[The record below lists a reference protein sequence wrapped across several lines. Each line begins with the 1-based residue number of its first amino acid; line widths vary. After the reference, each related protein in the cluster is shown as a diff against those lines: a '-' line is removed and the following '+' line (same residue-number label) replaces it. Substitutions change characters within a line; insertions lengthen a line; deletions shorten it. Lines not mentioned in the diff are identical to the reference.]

1 MARKT
6 AIWGPPQSLDRAWPE
21 VVSAGDPDAGDELLF
36 DPSPY
41 DDYCSRV
48 PDRPLDADSYAQWDR
63 TFHLKYTE
71 VLGGLSP
78 WTAPDEAA
86 AQLGVDGPI
95 KLDRRPIKSAWTTLA
110 DPALCDFGEDWIPDM
125 ALHLARVLG
134 PFAHVNPPARA
145 KIAAGAVMA
154 FAPLL
159 YPRVR
164 AVARGMRNHPKP
176 PAELRQAMTALLLA
190 PGMIYEIRGDRLVPL
205 LLQGARICPEAPL
218 ESVPTAPVV
227 VCRALPAD
235 RGGTWLA
242 AALPL
247 PGAPPADMLMR
258 RLTLE
263 YRRMRRHERRLTL
276 EDMLR
281 DRPEVLYRT
290 ACEWWFEHDP
300 DAVLACWA
308 DPASWPQIPAPAGD
322 APAAHPERP
331 LALSSESPAPSSAAP
346 SSAAVETTRS
356 P

>member
-21 VVSAGDPDAGDELLF
+21 TVSAGDPYAGDELLY
-36 DPSPY
+36 DPSPHN
-41 DDYCSRV
+41 DYCARV
-48 PDRPLDADSYAQWDR
+48 PDGTLDADEYDKWDR
-63 TFHLKYTE
+63 AFHLHYTAA
-71 VLGGLSP
+71 LDGSSP
-78 WTAPDEAA
+78 WSAPDEAA
-86 AQLGVDGPI
+86 AMLCVDDPI
-95 KLDRRPIKSAWTTLA
+95 KLDRRPIKAAWTTLTDA
-110 DPALCDFGEDWIPDM
+110 DLCDFGEDWIPDM
-125 ALHLARVLG
+125 ALHLERVLG
-134 PFAHVNPPARA
+134 PFAELRPPGRA

-154 FAPLL
+154 FAPLI

-164 AVARGMRNHPKP
+164 AVARGMRNNPKP
-176 PAELRQAMTALLLA
+176 PADLRQTMTALLLA
-190 PGMIYEIRGDRLVPL
+190 PAMIYENRDGQLAPL
-205 LLQGARICPEAPL
+205 LLQGRRICPEAPL
-218 ESVPTAPVV
+218 EHPPTAPVLV
-227 VCRALPAD
+227 GRALPVD
-235 RGGTWLA
+235 GGGTWLA

-247 PGAPPADMLMR
+247 PGAPPADMLLR

-308 DPASWPQIPAPAGD
+308 APASWPQT
-322 APAAHPERP
+322 
-331 LALSSESPAPSSAAP
+331 PAPSSA
-346 SSAAVETTRS
+346 SRSAEPLASPGPASRAVETTQRS